1 MNKEMTQEV
10 LGSLALGVGIVV
22 LALVATSARKLGYI
36 DADTVTRLVMGAN
49 GLMIAWF
56 GNRLPK
62 AFVPS
67 ACARQASAGCR
78 MVPGAERAR
87 LCGTVGVRP
96 DSVGCRRRVR
106 RGPGRHCG
114 DGRLLPFTAGQSE
127 NRLIGYRRV
136 SSARSNVCR
145 RKTPCQ

>member
-1 MNKEMTQEV
+1 MNKEMNQEV

-36 DADTVTRLVMGAN
+36 DADTVTRVVTGAN

-67 ACARQASAGCR
+67 ACAR
-78 MVPGAERAR
+78 RAR
-87 LCGTVGVRP
+87 RVAGWSLVLSGLVFAVLWAFAPIPLAVAGGSAAVLAGIAVTVGYCLSLRAKAK
-96 DSVGCRRRVR
+96 
-106 RGPGRHCG
+106 
-114 DGRLLPFTAGQSE
+114 TA
-127 NRLIGYRRV
+127 
-136 SSARSNVCR
+136 
-145 RKTPCQ
+145 